1 MVYSEYVKKE
11 HLQGFAVVGGL
22 LALALLASALFLFG
36 EDHSY
41 AREPRHNEEVSQQE
55 TPSPQ
60 EPTPEELAVEGKHIV
75 VVLDAMT
82 IMLKDGE
89 TVLETFPIISKGKPG
104 SYYETPAGIYA
115 HDYKIPLHFSSIG
128 HVYMPYSV
136 HVFGNFFIHGIPY
149 YPSGEKVASTY
160 SGGCIRLADND
171 AKRVY
176 DFVAR
181 GIPIIITEES
191 VPLVTPEPLDDMR
204 VTELMVATISL
215 EFLTQ
220 DNEITFQGTTT
231 TRKKLL
237 RKLLEEND
245 TDVSHLYA
253 GALGEKT
260 FVNIMNTKA
269 AAIGMHNTTFIKV
282 DEAPITTDEDKRI
295 FAHYIAGYKSYLHT
309 LRDPGV
315 VIED

>member
-1 MVYSEYVKKE
+1 MKKE

-22 LALALLASALFLFG
+22 LALAALASALFLFG
-36 EDHSY
+36 EDYSY
-41 AREPRHNEEVSQQE
+41 AREPNKDTNASYQE
-55 TPSPQ
+55 PVPPQ
-60 EPTPEELAVEGKHIV
+60 EPTPEELAAEGKHIV
-75 VVLDAMT
+75 VVLDAMM

-89 TVLETFPIISKGKPG
+89 TILATLPIVSKGKPG

-128 HVYMPYSV
+128 HVYMPSSV

-160 SGGCIRLADND
+160 SGGCIRLADDD

-176 DFVAR
+176 DFVTR
-181 GIPIIITEES
+181 GMPIIITEES
-191 VPLVTPEPLDDMR
+191 IPTVTPEPLDDMR
-204 VTELMVATISL
+204 VTELMVAAISL
-215 EFLTQ
+215 EFLSQ
-220 DNEITFQGTTT
+220 DNEVIFQGIST

-237 RKLLEEND
+237 RRLLDERD
-245 TDVSHLYA
+245 TDVSRFYA
-253 GALGEKT
+253 GALAEKT
-260 FVNIMNTKA
+260 FVDIMNTKA
-269 AAIGMHNTTFIKV
+269 RAIGMHNTTFIKV
-282 DEAPITTDEDKRI
+282 DEAPMITEEDKLI
-295 FAHYIAGYKSYLHT
+295 FARYIAGYKSYLLT